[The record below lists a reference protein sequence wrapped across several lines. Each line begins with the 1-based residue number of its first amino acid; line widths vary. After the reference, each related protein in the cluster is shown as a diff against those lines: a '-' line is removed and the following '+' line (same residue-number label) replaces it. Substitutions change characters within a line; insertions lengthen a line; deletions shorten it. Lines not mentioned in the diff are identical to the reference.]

1 MSNYNLPLDIAQCL
15 LVVISAVELET
26 IELNLQMMEEQE
38 VLQQQMNRH
47 ERLLC
52 HGWTDFLIQR
62 NVFFHR
68 CLVGISSHVVQI
80 LFLILHFKWNRK
92 CATV

>member
-52 HGWTDFLIQR
+52 HG
-62 NVFFHR
+62 
-68 CLVGISSHVVQI
+68 
-80 LFLILHFKWNRK
+80 
-92 CATV
+92 